1 MADIIKLIK
10 EQGERS
16 IAELRELSGKL
27 SEQLKHVISLIP
39 EDTRQKSVEDF
50 LNGIRESVL
59 GVAPRKYKRKAKK
72 ASAPKRAKKAGKYVQ
87 NDIEAAAAQRAAAP
101 RRAKKARKGAGRRG
115 RKKKETALAAEE

>member
-10 EQGERS
+10 KQSEQR

-39 EDTRQKSVEDF
+39 EDTRQKSVEEF

-59 GVAPRKYKRKAKK
+59 GKGPGRPRRKAK
-72 ASAPKRAKKAGKYVQ
+72 
-87 NDIEAAAAQRAAAP
+87 RAAAP
-101 RRAKKARKGAGRRG
+101 APKPARKTKAGKALAGEAGKRKRPRPRTRNRNRRKQDIPLFPLAGRG
-115 RKKKETALAAEE
+115 ELK

>member
-10 EQGERS
+10 KQGERS

-39 EDTRQKSVEDF
+39 EDTRQKSVEEF

-59 GVAPRKYKRKAKK
+59 GKGPGRPRRKAKRT
-72 ASAPKRAKKAGKYVQ
+72 SAPKRAKKAGK
-87 NDIEAAAAQRAAAP
+87 
-101 RRAKKARKGAGRRG
+101 GTSRRG
-115 RKKKETALAAEE
+115 RKKKETAPAAEA